1 MIEAA
6 HFMQESEENA
16 DAVAGVA
23 TNTGHSK
30 EVCKEA
36 LRSFLGI
43 ESSGRRKMTV
53 CHATNWKP
61 LPGVKKSAP

>member
-6 HFMQESEENA
+6 HFMQDPKNA
-16 DAVAGVA
+16 DAVAEVA

-36 LRSFLGI
+36 LKSFLGI
-43 ESSGRRKMTV
+43 EFWAAKMTV
-53 CHATNWKP
+53 CHATSWKP
-61 LPGVKKSAP
+61 PPS